1 MDIASLIGACAVI
14 AATSGF
20 APHETKTEQVGERTV
35 VWYEHGTDPAWGASR
50 QFTDKFTVARPVSG
64 DRNGAPLL
72 VQLHGRG
79 GGNPNG
85 GILSLYKQCTD
96 TDSVYA
102 CPGDFYVLALDSTRD
117 FNVAA
122 NKTHDEFWW
131 GGSHKFSGPAK
142 GDIPRIRKGLTSC
155 EKRVLA
161 TVKWVIEKYAID
173 RDRVY
178 LCGNSMGGQGAL
190 AIGLPHGDI
199 FAAVNANVPATIW
212 FPVARMGFVKDDG
225 SDDTAFDASKFPD
238 PPVCVDWS
246 GSDDV
251 WSRDHEILYRNMKK
265 HKFSFM
271 GLWGAYGHCGDV
283 SAARGKNP
291 LIERFDW
298 LSVRKNAAYPVF
310 TDASTDDACPWPFSV
325 WKPQVNTWGG
335 WSGEITG
342 ATQRQIA
349 AGAKPDGQVNGY
361 FRWENVSDDASG
373 LAMDLFLAP
382 EADLGVAPPEQSV
395 VDVSIRR
402 VQGRKIAPNQKVAWT
417 FGRKK
422 GFVTADAHG
431 LVTVPKLTVTGE
443 KTRLTLSYG
452 GKKAPKGKKDGAKAK
467 AKTKTKAKTP
477 AGKTAP
483 RRSSRP
489 SK

>member
-102 CPGDFYVLALDSTRD
+102 CPGDFYVLALDSMRD

-131 GGSHKFSGPAK
+131 GGSHKFSGPSK
-142 GDIPRIRKGLTSC
+142 GDVPRIRKGLTSC

-161 TVKWVIEKYAID
+161 TVEWVIEKYAID

-251 WSRDHEILYRNMKK
+251 WSRDHEILYRNMAA
-265 HKFSFM
+265 HKYFLI
-271 GLWGAYGHCGDV
+271 GLWGDYGHCGSV
-283 SAARGKNP
+283 SKAKAKNP
-291 LIERFDW
+291 EVGRFDW
-298 LSVRKNAAYPVF
+298 LSIRRNAAYPVF
-310 TDASTDDACPWPFSV
+310 TNASTDDALPWPFRNF
-325 WKPQVNTWGG
+325 KPNVNTWGG
-335 WSGEITG
+335 WAGDILGNSPKE
-342 ATQRQIA
+342 IA
-349 AGAKPDGQVNGY
+349 AGAKPAGQVNAY
-361 FRWENVSDDASG
+361 FRWENVRDEKKGIVMNLWTDGVDEST
-373 LAMDLFLAP
+373 
-382 EADLGVAPPEQSV
+382 ADVTL
-395 VDVSIRR
+395 RR
-402 VQGRKIAPNQKVAWT
+402 VQGVPAKA
-417 FGRKK
+417 GRKAK
-422 GFVTADAHG
+422 WSFAGKTGTVTADETGHVTIPG
-431 LVTVPKLTVTGE
+431 LKITSARQKLAV
-443 KTRLTLSYG
+443 KWM
-452 GKKAPKGKKDGAKAK
+452 
-467 AKTKTKAKTP
+467 
-477 AGKTAP
+477 
-483 RRSSRP
+483 
-489 SK
+489 